1 MKVTFGASKQQES
14 IITARDANPLSQ
26 FGVLIDQKKEY
37 FSIKKSTN
45 FLSKKSI
52 LRIVQ

>member
-1 MKVTFGASKQQES
+1 MKVTFRASKQQES

-26 FGVLIDQKKEY
+26 FGVLIDQKRVFFNK
-37 FSIKKSTN
+37 KKSTN
-45 FLSKKSI
+45 FLPKKSI